1 MSSENSVESLGTL
14 QWDIMELANHLRQ
27 ERLFVTSEQQ
37 NLQILNEKVS
47 NNKKKKKLKIKTI
60 YDSKK
65 KLTIFPL
72 GIICIIKFGT
82 TSMDYSTTES

>member
-1 MSSENSVESLGTL
+1 MSWVCLVMSSENSVESLGTL

-47 NNKKKKKLKIKTI
+47 NNKKKRLKIKTI
-60 YDSKK
+60 YEIK
-65 KLTIFPL
+65 TI
-72 GIICIIKFGT
+72 
-82 TSMDYSTTES
+82 